1 MIGADEVAELPPHEC
16 SPDIIAKNS
25 GCKADDFDVLI
36 ADHGCVV
43 TFGNDEC
50 CDGFEV
56 REAKAGHA
64 RVTCSKGCSDK
75 PGKLEGSAISK
86 K

>member
-1 MIGADEVAELPPHEC
+1 
-16 SPDIIAKNS
+16 
-25 GCKADDFDVLI
+25 
-36 ADHGCVV
+36 V